1 MTEILTFQVFNDDGS
16 VTLEKTKFVELP
28 KKFDSAEDL
37 IAFLN
42 CAFLGSEKKNVSDDL
57 DSIDQYESQTI
68 EIDYLLNGHKDHYF
82 H

>member
-28 KKFDSAEDL
+28 KTFDSVEDF
-37 IAFLN
+37 ISFLN
-42 CAFLGSEKKNVSDDL
+42 CAFLGSENKSVSDGL
-57 DSIDQYESQTI
+57 DSIDQYENQTI
-68 EIDYLLNGHKDHYF
+68 EIDYFLNGHKDHYF